1 MHISQQTELT
11 NANQTQIGGDTSE
24 GAAAQ
29 KHTAHLMWAFA
40 VTSPFIFWPQCFLTA
55 MLFFQV

>member
-1 MHISQQTELT
+1 MHISQRTELT
-11 NANQTQIGGDTSE
+11 NANQTQIGADTSE

-29 KHTAHLMWAFA
+29 KHTTHLMWAFA
-40 VTSPFIFWPQCFLTA
+40 VTSHFIFWPQCFLTA

>member
-1 MHISQQTELT
+1 MHISQRTELT
-11 NANQTQIGGDTSE
+11 NANQTQIGADTSE

-40 VTSPFIFWPQCFLTA
+40 VTSPFIF
-55 MLFFQV
+55 